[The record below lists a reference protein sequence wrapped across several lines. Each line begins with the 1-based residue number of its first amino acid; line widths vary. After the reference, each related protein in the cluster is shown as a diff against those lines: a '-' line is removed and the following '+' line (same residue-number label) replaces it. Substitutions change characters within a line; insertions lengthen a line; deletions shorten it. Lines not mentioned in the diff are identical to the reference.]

1 MTQRQTSRSRVMRR
15 VGVALAASIAISTV
29 ATSGSQAASVKAT
42 SKYGGN
48 AKVAIFDTLAGWCF
62 ADNNANSSL
71 MVSRTIYETLFE
83 KTKGGDLI
91 GLLAESATP
100 SADLKTWTIKLR
112 SGIKFHDGTDFNA
125 EAVKD
130 NLYYGSGQWSRDVG
144 ALEAAKVPKALIAGI
159 LANKT
164 IMSATGLDKLPA
176 ADQPTS
182 LAFALAVGTFA
193 AGSKLDRGIKA
204 ATGADLKTLGIGY
217 EASETWTKTRFS
229 LSTLSAFIGNIKSI
243 AADNTANTVTL
254 TLDRAQNDV
263 PGMLYA
269 SGRAFMRAPSQF
281 KNGGDTCST
290 GRPIGTGP
298 FMAESGYKLVSTDQ
312 MKVVKNPNYWRKNPA
327 NGDKLPYLN
336 SITFTNVKEA
346 SSRAAAVRKG
356 TYDAGMFSAA
366 GEATFIKDLRQR
378 KSLVTEI
385 KSPAEYYPSLWLNQ
399 GKAGSPFKSKNARLA
414 VLHCMDRANFVKVRT
429 KGESTVAKSLV
440 GPKSAMYSTVGFQK
454 FDIAKS
460 KEYVAAYK
468 TETGKDLTFSFP
480 SDTSTVSRGNATFLK
495 NTWAKCGITANIVTE
510 ESALI
515 IKNAFNSS
523 ADSSAEQ
530 NAYDAIS
537 ITLFEGTDVSFNL
550 PFILTNAYPA
560 TSTVPQ
566 KVFSGSIGTVL
577 GLNHHSDTKVDTLFY
592 AGQAATSKVAA
603 TAKFREGTA
612 YLQSEGFM
620 GSVSHFYYSM
630 FVNKAK
636 GLTNIGKVSIVKG
649 KTQRVMTNWGIDWA
663 GVQKVTK

>member
-83 KTKGGDLI
+83 KTKGGDLV

-130 NLYYGSGQWSRDVG
+130 NLYYGSGQWSVDV
-144 ALEAAKVPKALIAGI
+144 ATAEAAKIPVTFIGKV
-159 LANKT
+159 LANAVVMK
-164 IMSATGLDKLPA
+164 ATGFDKLA
-176 ADQPTS
+176 AAAQGPTI
-182 LAFALAVGTFA
+182 AFSAAVGTFA
-193 AGSKLDRGIKA
+193 KDSKLDRGLKA
-204 ATGADLKTLGIGY
+204 AGASLAAFGLELDAPK
-217 EASETWTKTRFS
+217 AWSDTRFS
-229 LSTLSAFIGNIKSI
+229 LSTLSAFIGNIKAI
-243 AADNTANTVTL
+243 KADNTANTVTL

-281 KNGGDTCST
+281 KNGGATCST

-298 FMAESGYKLVSTDQ
+298 FMAEEGYKLVSTDQ

-385 KSPAEYYPSLWLNQ
+385 KSPSEYYPSLWLNQ
-399 GKAGSPFKSKNARLA
+399 GKVGSPFKSKNARLA

-440 GPKSAMYSTVGFQK
+440 GPKSTMYSTVGFQK

-468 TETGKDLTFSFP
+468 AETGKDLTFSFP
-480 SDTSTVSRGNATFLK
+480 ADTSTVSRGNATFLK

-510 ESALI
+510 EAALI

-523 ADSSAEQ
+523 ADSAAEQ

-566 KVFSGSIGTVL
+566 KVFASSIGTVL
-577 GLNHHSDTKVDTLFY
+577 GLNHHSDTKVDTIFY

-663 GVQKVTK
+663 GVQKTTK